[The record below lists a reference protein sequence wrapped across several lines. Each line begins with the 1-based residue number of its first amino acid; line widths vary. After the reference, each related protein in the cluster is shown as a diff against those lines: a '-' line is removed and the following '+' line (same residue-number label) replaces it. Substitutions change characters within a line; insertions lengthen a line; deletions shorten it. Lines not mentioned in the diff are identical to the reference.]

1 MRELVA
7 GSTRFSDLQR
17 GVPLMSPTL
26 LSARLKQLTAAGV
39 VARTGNK
46 GKYSYE
52 LTEAGQELT
61 PIVQLLGA
69 WGHRWVPTSLVV
81 DDLDASLL
89 MWDMRRSVNPDAFPE
104 HRVVVQFEYADASK
118 GARDWWLVS
127 EDREIE
133 LCLNEP
139 GGDVDIVI
147 KSPLATMT
155 AVWTCQM
162 EFDDAVRQ
170 GDIEVFGDERLTT
183 RLSDWLQASGLSQ
196 LGSQGAVPQLDWESI
211 GVKA

>member
-1 MRELVA
+1 VRELVA

-39 VARTGNK
+39 VSRSGNK

-89 MWDMRRSVNPDAFPE
+89 MWDMRRSVDPSAFPE
-104 HRVVVQFEYADASK
+104 YRVIVQFEYPDASK
-118 GARDWWLVS
+118 GAKDWWLVS
-127 EDREIE
+127 ENGEVE

-147 KSPLATMT
+147 KCLLDKMT
-155 AVWTCQM
+155 AVWTCQKK
-162 EFDDAVRQ
+162 FADAVKQ
-170 GDIEVFGDERLTT
+170 GEIAVFGDEKLVSK
-183 RLSDWLQASGLSQ
+183 LPDWLQASGLSK
-196 LGSQGAVPQLDWESI
+196 LGSKGVAPHVDWQTEGAQ
-211 GVKA
+211 